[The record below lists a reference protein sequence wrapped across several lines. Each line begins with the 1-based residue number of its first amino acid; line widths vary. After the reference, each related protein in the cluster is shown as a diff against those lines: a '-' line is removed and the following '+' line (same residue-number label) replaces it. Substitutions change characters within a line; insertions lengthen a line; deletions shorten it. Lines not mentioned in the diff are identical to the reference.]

1 MRLSFPAFLKS
12 KMIIGKNIRA
22 FLILHTLKLRFID
35 SITSQLLPGRERVK
49 EKKRERERERETQNN
64 KKDTKV
70 FFIIKYC
77 VG

>member
-49 EKKRERERERETQNN
+49 EKKRERERETQND

>member
-1 MRLSFPAFLKS
+1 MPLSFPAFLKS

-49 EKKRERERERETQNN
+49 EKKRERERERN
-64 KKDTKV
+64 TK
-70 FFIIKYC
+70 
-77 VG
+77 

>member
-49 EKKRERERERETQNN
+49 EKKRERERE
-64 KKDTKV
+64 KHK
-70 FFIIKYC
+70 IIKRIPRFSL
-77 VG
+77 

>member
-49 EKKRERERERETQNN
+49 EKKRERARERETQNN